1 MGIMDIGVFIAAEPH
16 LRGPAEDLHEMIDL
30 AQAVE
35 ELGYRSL
42 YTASRHFSPGYAAVP
57 SPLVLFAAVAER
69 TSTLEFGTSVV
80 TLPLENPHRLAEDF
94 ATLDAISGGRAI
106 LGVGSGD
113 DPPAFEAMAMVE
125 YDERAG
131 RLSSMIEGFLNIV
144 NGGDAGAGMKLYPP
158 IDHALDK
165 VALGAQSARGAAW
178 AASLGIG
185 LQQGRSEP
193 NSWDPTVSQV
203 RAAEAYRTVH
213 PKGRISTARN
223 AWIGSPDDPELW
235 EGIRRHDEFL
245 TARGRA
251 GLPQD
256 PKEALRKMNIRCGS
270 PEGLALE
277 LRGAVASIK
286 PDELLITPDPG
297 GLEASDRLKRLTALA
312 EAFGIGGG

>member
-1 MGIMDIGVFIAAEPH
+1 MKIMDIGVFLAAEPH
-16 LRGPAEDLHEMIDL
+16 DRGPAEDLHEMIDL

-42 YTASRHFSPGYAAVP
+42 YTASRHFSSGYAAVP

-69 TSTLEFGTSVV
+69 TKTLEFGPSVV
-80 TLPLENPHRLAEDF
+80 TLPLENIHRLAEDF

-106 LGVGSGD
+106 LGLGSGD
-113 DPPAFEAMAMVE
+113 DPPAFEAMGVNF
-125 YDERAG
+125 DERAG
-131 RLSSMIEGFLNIV
+131 MLSQTIGKFLDILQ
-144 NGGDAGAGMKLYPP
+144 GGDLGAGMTLYPP
-158 IDHALDK
+158 IEHPLDK

-193 NSWDPTVSQV
+193 KSWDPTVSQV
-203 RAAEAYRTVH
+203 RAAEAYRRVH
-213 PKGRISTARN
+213 PTGRISTARN

-235 EGIRRHDEFL
+235 EGIRRHDAFL
-245 TARGRA
+245 KSR
-251 GLPQD
+251 GLPGMPDD
-256 PKEALRKMNIRCGS
+256 PKEALRKLNVRTGT
-270 PEGLALE
+270 PEGLAAE
-277 LRGAVASIK
+277 LRAYVSDIN

-312 EAFGIGGG
+312 EAFGLGSS

>member
-16 LRGPAEDLHEMIDL
+16 TRGPAEDLHEMIDL

-42 YTASRHFSPGYAAVP
+42 FTASRHFSSGYAAVP

-69 TSTLEFGTSVV
+69 TKTLEFGPSVV
-80 TLPLENPHRLAEDF
+80 TLPLENIRRLAEDF
-94 ATLDAISGGRAI
+94 AVLDAISGGRAV

-113 DPPAFEAMAMVE
+113 DPPAFEAMGVE
-125 YDERAG
+125 FDERAG
-131 RLSSMIEGFLNIV
+131 MLSQNIGRFLEILQ
-144 NGGDAGAGMKLYPP
+144 GGDAGGGMTLYPP
-158 IDHALDK
+158 IQKPLDK

-203 RAAEAYRTVH
+203 RAAEAYRAVH
-213 PKGRISTARN
+213 PTGRISTARN
-223 AWIGSPDDPELW
+223 AWVGTADDPELW
-235 EGIRRHDEFL
+235 EGIRRYDKFL
-245 TARGRA
+245 KSR
-251 GLPQD
+251 GLPGVPED
-256 PKEALRKMNIRCGS
+256 PKEALRKMNIRFGT
-270 PEGLALE
+270 PEGLAIDLK
-277 LRGAVASIK
+277 GCVASIK

-312 EAFGIGGG
+312 EAFGLGDQ

>member
-16 LRGPAEDLHEMIDL
+16 NRGPAEDLHEMIDL
-30 AQAVE
+30 AQAIE

-42 YTASRHFSPGYAAVP
+42 FTASRHFSSGYAAVP

-69 TSTLEFGTSVV
+69 TRTLEFGPSVV
-80 TLPLENPHRLAEDF
+80 TLPLENIHRLAEDF
-94 ATLDAISGGRAI
+94 AVLDAISGGRAV

-113 DPPAFEAMAMVE
+113 DPPAFAAMGVE
-125 YDERAG
+125 FDERAG
-131 RLSSMIEGFLNIV
+131 MLSQTIERFLDILQ
-144 NGGDAGAGMKLYPP
+144 GGDAGAGMTLYPP
-158 IDHALDK
+158 IENALDK

-203 RAAEAYRTVH
+203 RAAEAYRAVH
-213 PKGRISTARN
+213 PTGRISTARN
-223 AWIGSPDDPELW
+223 AWVGTADDPELW

-245 TARGRA
+245 KSRGLS
-251 GLPQD
+251 GMPED
-256 PKEALRKMNIRCGS
+256 PKEALRKLNVRIGT
-270 PEGLALE
+270 PEGLAIDLK
-277 LRGAVASIK
+277 GCVASIK

-312 EAFGIGGG
+312 EAFGLGGT

>member
-16 LRGPAEDLHEMIDL
+16 NRGPAEDLHEMIDL
-30 AQAVE
+30 AQAIE

-42 YTASRHFSPGYAAVP
+42 FTASRHFSSGYAAVP

-69 TSTLEFGTSVV
+69 TTTLEFGPSVV
-80 TLPLENPHRLAEDF
+80 TLPLENIHRLAEDF
-94 ATLDAISGGRAI
+94 AVLDAISGGRAV

-113 DPPAFEAMAMVE
+113 DPPAFAAMGVE
-125 YDERAG
+125 FDERAG
-131 RLSSMIEGFLNIV
+131 MLSQTIEKFLDILQ
-144 NGGDAGAGMKLYPP
+144 GGDAGAGMTLYPP
-158 IDHALDK
+158 IENALDK

-203 RAAEAYRTVH
+203 RAAEAYRAVH
-213 PKGRISTARN
+213 PSGRISTARN
-223 AWIGSPDDPELW
+223 AWVGTVDDPELW

-245 TARGRA
+245 KSRGLS
-251 GLPQD
+251 GMPED
-256 PKEALRKMNIRCGS
+256 PKEALRKLNVRTGT
-270 PEGLALE
+270 PEGLAIDLK
-277 LRGAVASIK
+277 GCVASIK

-312 EAFGIGGG
+312 EAFGLGGK